1 MGTITIRH
9 RDYGSPAYR
18 AQVRM
23 KVKGRIVHQETQT
36 FDRRQAA
43 SSWMARRE
51 TELREPGA
59 LDRVRS
65 AENDPPLRDVIDIY
79 IKDNERAIGRTK
91 AQVLR
96 SIKTYDI
103 ADKRCSKITSADIV
117 QFVKS
122 IPTSPATRQNYL
134 SHLGAIFAIAK
145 PAWGYALD
153 RQAVRDAF
161 IVAKKLGIIKKG
173 GERNRRPTFHEL
185 NKLMDH
191 FVAVESRRNG
201 IMPMTKIIPFAIFS
215 TRRQEEIVTI
225 KWKDFDKDRILIHD
239 MKHPGDKTGNNVLC
253 DLPAESVAYI
263 NSMPKVDDRI
273 FPFSTDAIS
282 AAFTRAC
289 YVTGINT
296 KDMPDDERLHFHDLR
311 HEGVSRLFEMG
322 KNIPQ
327 VASVSGHR
335 SWQNLKRY
343 THLRQTGDKYAEWKW
358 RKPQK

>member
-1 MGTITIRH
+1 MGTITTRH
-9 RDYGSPAYR
+9 RDDGSPAYR
-18 AQVRM
+18 AQIRL
-23 KVKGRIVHQETQT
+23 KVKGKVVHQETQT

-43 SSWMARRE
+43 SAWIALRE

-79 IKDNERAIGRTK
+79 VKENEHAIGRTK
-91 AQVLR
+91 SQVLR

-103 ADKRCSKITSADIV
+103 ADKRCSKIASPDIV
-117 QFVKS
+117 EFVKA
-122 IPTSPATRQNYL
+122 IPASPATRQNYL

-153 RQAVRDAF
+153 RQAIKDAF

-173 GERNRRPTFHEL
+173 GERNRRPTIHEL
-185 NKLMDH
+185 NKLMEH
-191 FVAVESRRNG
+191 FVGVEGRRNG
-201 IMPMTKIIPFAIFS
+201 ILPMTKIIPFAIFS

-225 KWKDFDKDRILIHD
+225 KWKDFDKDRILVRD
-239 MKHPGDKTGNNVLC
+239 MKHPGDKNGNHVWC
-253 DLPAESVAYI
+253 DLPPEAVAYI
-263 NSMPKVDDRI
+263 NSMPKVDERI
-273 FPFSTDAIS
+273 FPFSTDAVS

-289 YVTGINT
+289 YVTGINA
-296 KDMPDDERLHFHDLR
+296 KDMPDEERLHFHDLR
-311 HEGVSRLFEMG
+311 HDGVSRLFEMG
-322 KNIPQ
+322 KTIPQ
-327 VASVSGHR
+327 AASVSGHR